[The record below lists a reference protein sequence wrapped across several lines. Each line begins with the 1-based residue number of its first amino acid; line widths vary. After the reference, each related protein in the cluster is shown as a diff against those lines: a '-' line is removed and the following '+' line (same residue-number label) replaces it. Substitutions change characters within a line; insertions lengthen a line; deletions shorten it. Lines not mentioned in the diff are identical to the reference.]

1 MVWSTIF
8 LLLSLSIAYGFLG
21 PRNFMYSKKIQSPM
35 MKLSE
40 NNMDKELVD
49 YSTSWYVVGETKEI
63 RTNKLYK
70 AKIWDED
77 YVFWKN
83 EGTYYA
89 MDDDCSHRGA
99 SLSDGHLCDNQVICP
114 YHAYEFDKKGILV
127 KIPGLN
133 FTNTPC
139 KNQKTYAIMEKNGWV
154 YINTKMTPMDI
165 LRFPR
170 ETQFLFEEPEG
181 HDENFSSV
189 LFHTP
194 FKAYGR
200 VVSENSL
207 DVMHIAYVHTFGNK
221 QHPSPIREDP
231 PYSVGD
237 YPNHYRTKYDYI
249 AGSDSIAKKMYSTKT
264 LQIENEFVMPHT
276 TVARVLFDEKI
287 STIIT
292 FATPHNNTH
301 TTLYVK
307 TYRNFW
313 YDNQGTLLSMATNY
327 IGDMITTSMMKN
339 TVNQDKSVVEGI
351 YFDKK
356 DGKFNMKYDKL
367 QSVYKKKYKQLVEE
381 NEK

>member
-1 MVWSTIF
+1 
-8 LLLSLSIAYGFLG
+8 
-21 PRNFMYSKKIQSPM
+21 
-35 MKLSE
+35 
-40 NNMDKELVD
+40 
-49 YSTSWYVVGETKEI
+49 
-63 RTNKLYK
+63 
-70 AKIWDED
+70 
-77 YVFWKN
+77 
-83 EGTYYA
+83 
-89 MDDDCSHRGA
+89 
-99 SLSDGHLCDNQVICP
+99 
-114 YHAYEFDKKGILV
+114 
-127 KIPGLN
+127 
-133 FTNTPC
+133 
-139 KNQKTYAIMEKNGWV
+139 
-154 YINTKMTPMDI
+154 
-165 LRFPR
+165 
-170 ETQFLFEEPEG
+170 
-181 HDENFSSV
+181 
-189 LFHTP
+189 
-194 FKAYGR
+194 
-200 VVSENSL
+200 
-207 DVMHIAYVHTFGNK
+207 MHIAYVHTFGNK
-221 QHPSPIREDP
+221 QHPSPTREDP

-292 FATPHNNTH
+292 FATPHNNNH

-339 TVNQDKSVVEGI
+339 TVNQDKSVVEGF